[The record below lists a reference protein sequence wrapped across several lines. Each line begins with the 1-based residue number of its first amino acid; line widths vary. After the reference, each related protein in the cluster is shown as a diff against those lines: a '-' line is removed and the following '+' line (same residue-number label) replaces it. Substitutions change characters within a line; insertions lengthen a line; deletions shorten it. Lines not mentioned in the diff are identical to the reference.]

1 MASGSSRLL
10 GRSFLYPLYAA
21 AAEHG
26 LPVANY
32 PDTAGSGTS
41 GDPTSADRPTRYFDW
56 RNIIHQNSLGSIT
69 SLVCASV
76 FEKSPTLRFV
86 AIEGRLTL
94 LPSLLWRMEDNF
106 KGLHA
111 ETPWLK
117 RLPSD

>member
-1 MASGSSRLL
+1 
-10 GRSFLYPLYAA
+10 
-21 AAEHG
+21 
-26 LPVANY
+26 
-32 PDTAGSGTS
+32 
-41 GDPTSADRPTRYFDW
+41 
-56 RNIIHQNSLGSIT
+56 
-69 SLVCASV
+69 V

-94 LPSLLWRMEDNF
+94 LPSLLWRMDDNF